1 MKISKGGNFSNSS
14 TAQSAVKCQKR
25 KINLIVYSTWDILR
39 TLVHISAWEK
49 RIDQLILQVI
59 ITMGVY
65 VLDTAPW

>member
-1 MKISKGGNFSNSS
+1 MKILKRGNLILS
-14 TAQSAVKCQKR
+14 TAQSAVKCHKR

>member
-1 MKISKGGNFSNSS
+1 MGGNFSSIG
-14 TAQSAVKCQKR
+14 QKCQKY
-25 KINLIVYSTWDILR
+25 KIHLIIYSTRDMLH

-65 VLDTAPW
+65 VLDTAPWQTI